1 MAKILGIDLGTTNSA
16 VAVVEGGQP
25 KVLENAEGSRT
36 TPSIVAIGRNGERLV
51 GLLAKRQ
58 SITNPANTVASVK
71 RLIGRRFSDAE
82 VQRDVKTVSYSIER
96 SGDGVQVN
104 MGGKPYRPQEI
115 SAMVLQKIK
124 ADAEARLGEP
134 VTEAVITVP
143 AYFDDSQRQATKDA
157 GEIAG
162 LTVRRIINE
171 PTAAALAYGFDK
183 KGEQKIAV
191 YDLGGGTFDVSVLD
205 ISADTVEVKAT
216 NGDTHLGGDDFDQRI
231 MKWILDEFKKES
243 GVDVSGD
250 PMALQRVK
258 EAAEKAKIELSSSAE
273 TEINQPFISSGPSGP
288 MHLVLKLTRAKLEE
302 LVHDLVQATLEPCR
316 KALAD
321 AKLTVKDIDE
331 VILVGGMTR
340 MPLVLKTVEEFFG
353 KKPNVSVNPDEVVAI
368 GAAVQAGILQ
378 GDVKD
383 VLLLDVTP
391 LSLGIET
398 MGGVRTILIP
408 RNTTVPTAKSETFS
422 TAADGQTTVEIH
434 VLQGEREMAA
444 DNKSLGKFQLSG
456 IPTAPRGVP
465 QIEVSFDID
474 ANGILK
480 VAAKDKA
487 TSKEQAITITAS
499 SGLSKDEVEK
509 MKKDAELH
517 ADEDRTKRELAD
529 ARNTADAMVT
539 SAERS
544 LRDAGD
550 KVPADVKAGAEAAI
564 EAIKKVKDSDDAAAI
579 RRELDAAQP
588 ALMKVGESM
597 YQKPADAPTGGQPAA
612 EAEAKPEEAKTVD
625 AEFEEKK

>member
-1 MAKILGIDLGTTNSA
+1 
-16 VAVVEGGQP
+16 
-25 KVLENAEGSRT
+25 
-36 TPSIVAIGRNGERLV
+36 
-51 GLLAKRQ
+51 
-58 SITNPANTVASVK
+58 
-71 RLIGRRFSDAE
+71 
-82 VQRDVKTVSYSIER
+82 
-96 SGDGVQVN
+96 
-104 MGGKPYRPQEI
+104 
-115 SAMVLQKIK
+115 
-124 ADAEARLGEP
+124 
-134 VTEAVITVP
+134 
-143 AYFDDSQRQATKDA
+143 
-157 GEIAG
+157 
-162 LTVRRIINE
+162 
-171 PTAAALAYGFDK
+171 
-183 KGEQKIAV
+183 
-191 YDLGGGTFDVSVLD
+191 
-205 ISADTVEVKAT
+205 
-216 NGDTHLGGDDFDQRI
+216 
-231 MKWILDEFKKES
+231 
-243 GVDVSGD
+243 
-250 PMALQRVK
+250 
-258 EAAEKAKIELSSSAE
+258 
-273 TEINQPFISSGPSGP
+273 
-288 MHLVLKLTRAKLEE
+288 
-302 LVHDLVQATLEPCR
+302 VHDLVQATLEPCR

-434 VLQGEREMAA
+434 VLQGEREMSA

-465 QIEVSFDID
+465 QIEVAFDID

-487 TSKEQAITITAS
+487 TGKEQAITITAS

-529 ARNTADAMVT
+529 ARNTADAMVA

-550 KVPADVKAGAEAAI
+550 KVPADVKANAEAAI
-564 EAIKKVKDSDDAAAI
+564 EAVKKVKDGSDVAAI

-597 YQKPADAPTGGQPAA
+597 YQKPADAPTGEQPAG